1 MNNILVLIFIIIFL
15 TSCSF
20 DNKTQIWTGNNQ
32 IIKKETN
39 NGNLELVFKKKN
51 KTIETKE
58 LSSNYILKLGKSKL
72 YRSWSQRY
80 QNKFNDIG
88 NISFLNNGNYKK
100 LSKISKV
107 EINEN
112 ILLYKDNIF
121 FSDIKGNIGIFS
133 LTNNQKIYEFNFYKK
148 KLKKVK
154 KIIKLIIKDDSIIAA
169 DNFGYIYSINY
180 KKRKLNWA
188 KNFLVP
194 FRSNLK
200 IINNVLFLSDEQ
212 NKIILIDL
220 KNGKKID
227 EFYTSPSKTV
237 SEFESNLAVDKNN
250 NLIFLSTNGS
260 LYSLNL
266 INQKTINWIQ
276 NFKPENE
283 IIFYGNPVT
292 VSNDHI
298 MLSTKNN
305 ISLINIKGTRLWDLN
320 IKSSLKPIVSGN
332 TIFTINK
339 DNYLVLISK
348 KTGKII
354 YSKNLN
360 LMLRKDFKKSFQR
373 KIKRINHIYL
383 TNKKLLLISN
393 NSYFIEIGIENLNE
407 ISSIK
412 KNPFDIKSDIIF
424 FEKEMLFVSDSKRV
438 YKVN

>member
-1 MNNILVLIFIIIFL
+1 M
-15 TSCSF
+15 
-20 DNKTQIWTGNNQ
+20 
-32 IIKKETN
+32 
-39 NGNLELVFKKKN
+39 
-51 KTIETKE
+51 
-58 LSSNYILKLGKSKL
+58 
-72 YRSWSQRY
+72 
-80 QNKFNDIG
+80 
-88 NISFLNNGNYKK
+88 
-100 LSKISKV
+100 
-107 EINEN
+107 
-112 ILLYKDNIF
+112 
-121 FSDIKGNIGIFS
+121 
-133 LTNNQKIYEFNFYKK
+133 
-148 KLKKVK
+148 
-154 KIIKLIIKDDSIIAA
+154 
-169 DNFGYIYSINY
+169 
-180 KKRKLNWA
+180 
-188 KNFLVP
+188 P

-212 NKIILIDL
+212 NKIILIDVES
-220 KNGKKID
+220 GKKID
-227 EFYTSPSKTV
+227 ELYTSPSKTV
-237 SEFESNLAVDKNN
+237 SKFESNLAVDKNN

-276 NFKPENE
+276 NFKSENE

-298 MLSTKNN
+298 ILSTKKN
-305 ISLINIKGTRLWDLN
+305 ISLININGTRLWDLN
-320 IKSSLKPIVSGN
+320 IKSSLVPIISGN
-332 TIFTINK
+332 TIFTINE